1 MEQAPGTGLKLAVAA
16 LALLAAGV
24 LVWGFTAFDFEAG
37 VESTVRQI
45 RGWGMW
51 GVAGSIGLM
60 VAHSFLPFPAEII
73 ACANGVVYG
82 AFWGAVITW
91 VGAMLGASVAFGL
104 VRWLG
109 RPFVE
114 RMVPARD
121 WEQISLWS
129 RERGGAVLLTARL
142 IPVIA
147 FNLINYVAALTGI
160 SWWTFLWA
168 TGLGILPL
176 TIMLSILG
184 DQMVTMPLWAWVL
197 LGALALASWVAL
209 HRRWRTFP
217 GAATA
222 GLGERR
228 AGE

>member
-1 MEQAPGTGLKLAVAA
+1 MNSIRPGAGLKLAAA
-16 LALLAAGV
+16 VVVLLAAV
-24 LVWGFTAFDFEAG
+24 VVAWGLASSDFDISVEA
-37 VESTVRQI
+37 TVRQI
-45 RGWGMW
+45 RDWGMW
-51 GVAGSIGLM
+51 GVAASIVLM

-82 AFWGAVITW
+82 AFWGGVITW

-114 RMVPARD
+114 RMVREEELQRVDA
-121 WEQISLWS
+121 WS

-176 TIMLSILG
+176 TILLSILG
-184 DQMVTMPLWAWVL
+184 DRMLTMPLWAWAL
-197 LGALALASWVAL
+197 LGGLAVASWAVL
-209 HRRWRTFP
+209 HWRWR
-217 GAATA
+217 AA
-222 GLGERR
+222 G
-228 AGE
+228 